1 MKKELENLKKSLNTL
16 GFSSYDSKI
25 RDVIKMAQEFD
36 FDFEN
41 FDTSNAGTS
50 PSALAKKIKNLSAKF
65 YSKNYTNTDST
76 VFESMAVDMAEVRK
90 AYESLSQDLKRRVRS
105 SLSDEEAKFLDMCIS
120 SKEYESN
127 VSQESIQRV
136 RQFTMETRRNHYA
149 AERII
154 RQRMQQNNSSNV
166 NSEQSQSEAIEAA
179 GKYYDEIYNSFY
191 RLSKEDQQ
199 LVRSIAKGHINAG
212 SEYKILKEYFS
223 KE

>member
-1 MKKELENLKKSLNTL
+1 MKKELENLKKSLNIL
-16 GFSSYDSKI
+16 GLSSYSSKI
-25 RDVIKMAQEFD
+25 RDVIKIAQEFD

-50 PSALAKKIKNLSAKF
+50 PSALAQKIKNLSAKF

-76 VFESMAVDMAEVRK
+76 VFESMAFDMAEVRK
-90 AYESLSQDLKRRVRS
+90 AYEPLSQDLKRRVRS
-105 SLSDEEAKFLDMCIS
+105 SLSEEESKFLDMCIS

-127 VSQESIQRV
+127 ISQESIQRV
-136 RQFTMETRRNHYA
+136 RQFAIETRRNHYA
-149 AERII
+149 SEKII
-154 RQRMQQNNSSNV
+154 RERL
-166 NSEQSQSEAIEAA
+166 EQSKMSNMDTEAA
-179 GKYYDEIYNSFY
+179 QNEALDAAGEYYDKIYNSFY

-212 SEYKILKEYFS
+212 SEYKILKEYFG

>member
-16 GFSSYDSKI
+16 GLSSYGSKI
-25 RDVIKMAQEFD
+25 KDVIKIAQEFD

-41 FDTSNAGTS
+41 FDASNAGTS
-50 PSALAKKIKNLSAKF
+50 PSAFAKKIKNLSAKF

-76 VFESMAVDMAEVRK
+76 VFESMSIDMAEVRK
-90 AYESLSQDLKRRVRS
+90 AYESLSEDLKRRVRS

-136 RQFTMETRRNHYA
+136 RQFAMETRRSHYA

-154 RQRMQQNNSSNV
+154 KQRMQQNNSNNM
-166 NSEQSQSEAIEAA
+166 NSEQAQNEAIDAA
-179 GKYYDEIYNSFY
+179 GEYYDKIYDSFY

-212 SEYKILKEYFS
+212 SEYKVLKEYFG